1 MVAMAA
7 PMTTRPATRPSRP
20 EDQDGA
26 HTGISNRET
35 PREEQAEREA
45 LPQIDRDAPP
55 PPSDAAGRVGED
67 APGDNDGRQTSH
79 KAGSR
84 SIAQKEADRRDTDG
98 STPPAR
104 KVPGAFGK
112 EPQE

>member
-1 MVAMAA
+1 
-7 PMTTRPATRPSRP
+7 MTTRPAPRPSDPQPSAEPR
-20 EDQDGA
+20 
-26 HTGISNRET
+26 TGISNRET
-35 PREEQAEREA
+35 PQQEQAEREA
-45 LPQIDRDAPP
+45 LPPIDPDAPP

-84 SIAQKEADRRDTDG
+84 SIAQKEADSRYPEG
-98 STPPAR
+98 SMPPTR